1 MFAKTSKQAKRI
13 SWLSTIVWSSSAAF
27 WRRPTSFASTT
38 KIKPCGGRQNRG
50 ESLGRGLGERVRGEG
65 EGRGLGE
72 RVLKWGCGVASAA
85 LVRQAGAVRRAPPR
99 QNSSSHLRAGIV
111 VSPERSYA
119 FLSANVPDAK
129 SHFIEPAAGER
140 ELGVSP

>member
-1 MFAKTSKQAKRI
+1 MGLWGSFCRPSPSGR
-13 SWLSTIVWSSSAAF
+13 SSET
-27 WRRPTSFASTT
+27 RPPS
-38 KIKPCGGRQNRG
+38 P
-50 ESLGRGLGERVRGEG
+50 
-65 EGRGLGE
+65 
-72 RVLKWGCGVASAA
+72 
-85 LVRQAGAVRRAPPR
+85 
-99 QNSSSHLRAGIV
+99 NSSSHLRAGIV